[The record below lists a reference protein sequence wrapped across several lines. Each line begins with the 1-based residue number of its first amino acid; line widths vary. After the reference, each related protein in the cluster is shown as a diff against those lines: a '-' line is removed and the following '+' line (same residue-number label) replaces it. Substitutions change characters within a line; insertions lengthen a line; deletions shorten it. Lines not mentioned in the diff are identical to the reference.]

1 MLFSDF
7 IRDFSEKVF
16 FENNKVFPFTGK
28 TYPLL
33 FFHHLLKKIEQ
44 AHSCKVQ
51 RLHLQDVEAS
61 VVKSQL
67 ATSFL
72 GEAQVYWC
80 GNLSDLQPKQ
90 KDAWLAHLIGY
101 NGPHKIVFFI
111 EDDKDSK
118 NDLIDIPLSMDKGNY
133 QLLQALIKPGI
144 RGVKKSFSDKLFKK
158 VDTLTL
164 DSACLLLE
172 YHSLVGA
179 NIDEFLNDI
188 LKKLVPSEKSLFLLS
203 QYFFSK
209 STKDFISLWQDI
221 RSSYSDIFWVSF
233 WSEQLWRAYYVA
245 KFYHSK
251 KIVDAKKISFR
262 LPFSFLQKDWR
273 NVQLAELKRAHNYIY
288 SLDHSIKNGAS
299 GKGLELFYAKFLSGF
314 FKA

>member
-7 IRDFSEKVF
+7 MRGFSEKVF
-16 FENNKVFPFTGK
+16 FENHKIFAFKGK

-33 FFHHLLKKIEQ
+33 LFHHLIKKIEHG
-44 AHSCKVQ
+44 HSCKVQ
-51 RLHLQDVEAS
+51 RLYLQDVEVS
-61 VVKSQL
+61 SVKSQL
-67 ATSFL
+67 ATTFL

-80 GNLSDLQPKQ
+80 GNLSDLPAKQ
-90 KDAWLAHLIGY
+90 KDAWLDYLVGY
-101 NGPHKIVFFI
+101 DGPHKIIFFI

-118 NDLIDIPLSMDKGNY
+118 NDLIDVPLHVDKRNY
-133 QLLQALIKPGI
+133 QLLQALIKPEI
-144 RGVKKSFSDKLFKK
+144 RGIKKDFSDKVFKK
-158 VDTLTL
+158 IDTLTL

-172 YHSLVGA
+172 YHVLVGV
-179 NIDEFLNDI
+179 NVDEFLDDV
-188 LKKLVPSEKSLFLLS
+188 LKKIVPSDTSLFLLS
-203 QYFFSK
+203 QYLFSK
-209 STKDFISLWQDI
+209 SAKEFIALWHDI
-221 RSSYSDIFWVSF
+221 RPSYSDIFWVSF

-245 KFYHSK
+245 KLYHAK

-273 NVQLAELKRAHNYIY
+273 NVQLAELKSAHNYIY

-299 GKGLELFYAKFLSGF
+299 EKGLELFYAKFLSGS